1 MLLRPKHTRAIYN
14 NLPQQLPSKSVNFIR
29 IENSIALFLAK
40 SRNLIGTEEIAQ
52 FGPK

>member
-1 MLLRPKHTRAIYN
+1 MELWKNHGFESQSNRKFYHIYT
-14 NLPQQLPSKSVNFIR
+14 LTMVIH
-29 IENSIALFLAK
+29 K